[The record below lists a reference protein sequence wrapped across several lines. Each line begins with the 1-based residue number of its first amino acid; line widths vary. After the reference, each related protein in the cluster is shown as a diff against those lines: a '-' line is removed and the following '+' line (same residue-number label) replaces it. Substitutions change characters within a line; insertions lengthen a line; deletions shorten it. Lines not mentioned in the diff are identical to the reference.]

1 LCGRTVEVR
10 FNDTGPGVA
19 HPEHLFE
26 PFQPGAQASG
36 LGLYL
41 SRTFV
46 RAFQGEIEYEPQPAG
61 ACFAVILALASDH
74 QPGIVESA

>member
-1 LCGRTVEVR
+1 MVR
-10 FNDTGPGVA
+10 FIDSGPGVA
-19 HPEHLFE
+19 NPQRLFA

-46 RAFQGEIEYEPQPAG
+46 RAFRGDIEYEPLADG
-61 ACFAVILALASDH
+61 SCFAVMLTLAGNRQARF
-74 QPGIVESA
+74 G